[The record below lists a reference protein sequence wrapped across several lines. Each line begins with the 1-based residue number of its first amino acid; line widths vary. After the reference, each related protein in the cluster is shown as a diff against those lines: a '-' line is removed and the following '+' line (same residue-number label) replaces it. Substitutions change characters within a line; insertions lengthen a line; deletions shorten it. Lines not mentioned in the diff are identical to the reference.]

1 MLKRSS
7 GGRNEDIAMAA
18 TCRPEASRA
27 READFVEQCSLPA
40 LQARLPL
47 RWAETPDLPP
57 SPKRSY
63 RSWYAYPTADAPAW
77 QALLELTAWQELDDF
92 DLVLLLVDFSGL
104 RPVLARRL
112 NWTSARGYR
121 PFDPVSLFLLQAWQI
136 VNGWTRTDTLA
147 NLRKQRYADYAARFG
162 FRPGIYPTEGG
173 MRHFLTSL
181 GRYSEVPG
189 QTVRVQTDE
198 GQAVDVAIQ
207 SLNQLLAGAVD
218 LVRQA
223 GLLSPQAW
231 QEALVCPDGM
241 LHQAASHLRCA
252 SVQDSCYQ
260 ATTAQAPRPCPAKDK
275 KRTGCDCNTAAC
287 AQSCQHA
294 PARDVQA
301 RFVWYSSSNQRPDN
315 PNRPAEAAQSASKPG
330 KGCYGYRSQ
339 SLLLS
344 DPIRRFHLRLLS
356 DLMTAT
362 AREEVPA
369 TAMLRQL
376 KRFYPDLHLDAF
388 AADAAYGYD
397 VVLHTLYD
405 MHVKRLV
412 DLRAQATDAD
422 KANWPV
428 RGYDDKGRPMCA
440 YGYAFTSNGFDAE
453 RRRHKWFCG
462 QACLHDAQPAVQ
474 LDGVHYPPQACPY
487 RRADLPHG
495 RILNVG
501 ECFPDGSRRLVRDVP
516 VGSALWKQLYHR
528 ARNASESRNATCEHL
543 DLKRLPVYGQLR
555 AKALIFLADTWSNLL
570 TLARLVREA
579 TFAVL
584 PT

>member
-1 MLKRSS
+1 
-7 GGRNEDIAMAA
+7 MAA
-18 TCRPEASRA
+18 RCRPEESRA
-27 READFVEQCSLPA
+27 DDSDFVEQCSLSA
-40 LQARLPL
+40 LRARLPL
-47 RWAETPDLPP
+47 RWPERPDLPP
-57 SPKRSY
+57 CPKRSY
-63 RSWYAYPTADAPAW
+63 RSWYRHPAADSSTWQDLLSPA
-77 QALLELTAWQELDDF
+77 AWSELDDF

-104 RPVLARRL
+104 RPLLARRL
-112 NWTSARGYR
+112 NWTSARGWR
-121 PFDPVSLFLLQAWQI
+121 PFDPVSMFLLQAWQI
-136 VNGWTRTDTLA
+136 VNGWTRAQTLE
-147 NLRKQRYADYAARFG
+147 NLAKKRYADYARRFG
-162 FRPGIYPTEGG
+162 FREGVYPTEGG
-173 MRHFLTSL
+173 LRHFLTAL
-181 GRYSEVPG
+181 GRHSEVPG
-189 QTVRVQTDE
+189 QTVQVKTDE
-198 GQAVDVAIQ
+198 GQVMEVAIQ
-207 SLNQLLAGAVD
+207 FLNELLVASVD

-231 QEALVCPDGM
+231 SQALVCPDGM

-275 KRTGCDCNTAAC
+275 KRKGCDCDTPAC
-287 AQSCQHA
+287 AQACRHA
-294 PARDVQA
+294 PVRDAEA
-301 RFVWYSSSNQRPDN
+301 RFVWYSGSNRRPDN
-315 PNRPAEAAQSASKPG
+315 PNRPTEPGQSAARRG

-344 DPIRRFHLRLLS
+344 DPVRRFHLRLLS
-356 DLMTAT
+356 DFMTAT
-362 AREEVPA
+362 AREEAPA

-376 KRFYPDLHLDAF
+376 ERFYPSLHLDAF

-405 MHVKRLV
+405 MKVKRLV
-412 DLRAQATDAD
+412 DLRGQTTDAD

-428 RGYDDKGRPMCA
+428 RGYDDKGRPICA

-453 RRRHKWFCG
+453 RWRHKWFCG
-462 QACLHDAQPAVQ
+462 QACLGDAKPAVQ
-474 LDGVHYPPQACPY
+474 LDAVHYPPEACPY

-516 VGSALWKQLYHR
+516 VGSALWKRLYHR

-579 TFAVL
+579 TFAMA
-584 PT
+584 PP